1 MKLTI
6 IRGDG
11 AVYKDGISYLHLD
24 LTAVPS
30 DVHALQFNDATN
42 KGWVEFVITDEGH
55 KPPNENITSL
65 PEWAIT
71 ALTKWEEAKVTE
83 DAARAAAAEAIAN
96 QPQMM
101 APS

>member
-1 MKLTI
+1 VKLTI

-30 DVHALQFNDATN
+30 DIHALQFNDATN
-42 KGWVEFVITDEGH
+42 KGWIEFVMTDEGQ
-55 KPPNENITSL
+55 KPPNEAITAL
-65 PEWAIT
+65 PSWAIT

-83 DAARAAAAEAIAN
+83 EAARTAAAAAMAN

-101 APS
+101 TRS